1 MPARPRR
8 RLRFRRYWPSGPSL
22 IEARNAPARSGV
34 HFVKRGLLAPC
45 ARKTR
50 IITVPALSSRSS
62 LRRFG
67 LATLAVG
74 ALALT
79 ASAPSRADI
88 YKTVGSDGVI
98 SFTSSPKKGG
108 KLYARTDAPVRMPSD
123 SSPGRGDRYDE
134 HIRQAA
140 ALYQIPEELVRA
152 VIKVESDFDPRA
164 VSPANARGLMQLIP
178 ETADRMLVTDV
189 FDPRQNI
196 FGGVRYLRVL
206 ANLFNGDIEL
216 TLAGYNAGEG
226 AVIKHGGIPPYPETV
241 DYVKRVL
248 AYYREYR
255 GARAPG

>member
-1 MPARPRR
+1 
-8 RLRFRRYWPSGPSL
+8 L
-22 IEARNAPARSGV
+22 
-34 HFVKRGLLAPC
+34 LLAVF
-45 ARKTR
+45 T
-50 IITVPALSSRSS
+50 
-62 LRRFG
+62 
-67 LATLAVG
+67 ATGV
-74 ALALT
+74 ALT
-79 ASAPSRADI
+79 AAGSSQADI
-88 YKTVGSDGVI
+88 YKTVGPDGVI

-108 KLYARTDAPVRMPSD
+108 KLYARTEPPDVHMPSD
-123 SSPGRGDRYDE
+123 ASPGRRDRYDE

-178 ETADRMLVTDV
+178 ATADRMLVTDV

-226 AVIKHGGIPPYPETV
+226 AVIRHGGIPPYPETV

-248 AYYREYR
+248 AHYRDYR
-255 GARAPG
+255 AATSPR